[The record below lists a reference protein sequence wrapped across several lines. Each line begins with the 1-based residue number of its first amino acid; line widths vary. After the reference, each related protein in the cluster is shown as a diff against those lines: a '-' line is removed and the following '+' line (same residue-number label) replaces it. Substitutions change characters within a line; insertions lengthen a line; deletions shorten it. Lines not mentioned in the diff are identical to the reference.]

1 MTTQITTREYI
12 LFAMFAVLT
21 SKIMTMPHVIYNY
34 ATHDAI
40 FSVLL
45 NMLIE
50 LLLVV
55 LITLL
60 IAKNPD
66 KTFFEFLSSK
76 ITKFGAT
83 IVIIIISL
91 YLLLKATFI
100 LQETYTFFL
109 HTIYEQFNIFYFFAP
124 VFLLIGYMAIKG
136 VRTIGKSLEIFGFF
150 VVLGLGIAFINT
162 VGLATFDANLPYFRE
177 GVSDVFAGTFY
188 SSFYIGNSLV
198 LLFLMGK
205 VKINSKITQKTL
217 LCCSLVALFVL
228 MMDFLF
234 YDILGY
240 TVIYSTFALS
250 DLSQFNPFVSD
261 LGHLSWLSII
271 VGTVN
276 LFSLVAIML
285 YSIGEGT
292 KQFCKTNTA
301 TIPIL
306 FALAIMFGTCY
317 ILKFDLKVFNE
328 IIIDYGAYFAT
339 SVLGIV
345 TILLFIL
352 NIVRRSKNETVT
364 KQSNNISSNIDAN
377 SVDAI

>member
-109 HTIYEQFNIFYFFAP
+109 HTQ
-124 VFLLIGYMAIKG
+124 
-136 VRTIGKSLEIFGFF
+136 
-150 VVLGLGIAFINT
+150 
-162 VGLATFDANLPYFRE
+162 
-177 GVSDVFAGTFY
+177 
-188 SSFYIGNSLV
+188 
-198 LLFLMGK
+198 
-205 VKINSKITQKTL
+205 
-217 LCCSLVALFVL
+217 
-228 MMDFLF
+228 
-234 YDILGY
+234 
-240 TVIYSTFALS
+240 
-250 DLSQFNPFVSD
+250 
-261 LGHLSWLSII
+261 
-271 VGTVN
+271 
-276 LFSLVAIML
+276 
-285 YSIGEGT
+285 
-292 KQFCKTNTA
+292 
-301 TIPIL
+301 
-306 FALAIMFGTCY
+306 
-317 ILKFDLKVFNE
+317 
-328 IIIDYGAYFAT
+328 
-339 SVLGIV
+339 
-345 TILLFIL
+345 
-352 NIVRRSKNETVT
+352 
-364 KQSNNISSNIDAN
+364 
-377 SVDAI
+377 